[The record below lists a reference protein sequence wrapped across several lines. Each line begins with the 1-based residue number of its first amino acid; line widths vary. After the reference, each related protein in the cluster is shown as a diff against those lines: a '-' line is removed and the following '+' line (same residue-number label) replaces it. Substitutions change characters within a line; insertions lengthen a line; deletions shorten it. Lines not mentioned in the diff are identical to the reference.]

1 VLKLAGRGAIVA
13 GTRRLGA
20 AVVDRLAS
28 EGVHVA
34 VIYRHSNAA
43 AERQAELA
51 QQKGVK
57 AVALQADLTDE
68 AQVAQAVDKAR
79 EALGDISFGI
89 NLAAD
94 YPRVSLEQ
102 LDAAAWE
109 QGLGAAKGTYLLAT
123 HCARAMSWN
132 TGPTRGHLIFFGDW
146 AADETPYL
154 DYLPYLTG
162 KAAVHFMTR
171 GFGLEL
177 ASRGILVNA
186 VLPGPTERPPELSDR
201 AWQIVMEQTPLARES
216 SVEDI
221 AELIVTLLRL
231 ETITGE
237 TIRVDAG
244 RHLAGTAKRR
254 PATQG
259 ASDA

>member
-1 VLKLAGRGAIVA
+1 LLTLAGRGAIIA
-13 GTRRLGA
+13 GTRRVGA
-20 AVVDRLAS
+20 AVVERLAR

-34 VIYRHSNAA
+34 VLYRSSSGA
-43 AERQAELA
+43 AEQQAA
-51 QQKGVK
+51 DARAKGVK
-57 AVALQADLTDE
+57 AIVVQADLTDE
-68 AQVAQAVDKAR
+68 AQVTRAVDEAR
-79 EALGDISFGI
+79 AALGDISFSI
-89 NLAAD
+89 NLASD
-94 YPRVSLEQ
+94 YPRANLEA
-102 LDAAAWE
+102 LDAAAWDA
-109 QGLGAAKGTYLLAT
+109 GMGAAKGTYLLAT
-123 HCARAMSWN
+123 QSARAMSWN
-132 TGPTRGHLIFFGDW
+132 AGPTRGHLLFFGDW

-186 VLPGPTERPPELSDR
+186 ILPGPTERPPDMSEH
-201 AWQIVMEQTPLARES
+201 AWQIVMDQTPLARES
-216 SVEDI
+216 SAEDI

-254 PATQG
+254 PST
-259 ASDA
+259 